1 MRVSVCVP
9 AFQRPEMLAQLME
22 SFAAQDHEDR
32 ELCIS
37 DDSRTDS
44 VERIVEKMKV
54 PGVVYRRNAVNLG
67 FAGNLRAALSMA
79 SGEVVVILGDDDLLA
94 GPTALSTYGAA
105 FEASPRA
112 VFAYP
117 NLVQTD
123 EFLHVTLLYP
133 HFEQDVVYRAGSEA
147 VENLLLRSI
156 LITGIALR
164 RSPSIEEHY
173 PSTNM
178 LFPQVELVGRLLAE
192 GEGIG
197 IGSFLCAT
205 RAHADQ
211 LGFEAIQGRGTKGG
225 EQHGGIEVM
234 DITRTLIR
242 ENPSM
247 RSVRPSIDRELS
259 RAFTTNMVN
268 EKCVAGNRAVVRNAY
283 ELVRNTRVTGATGVL
298 ILVCLATVLLPA
310 RVALAIKEAVRSR
323 VADRQVDRHDVD
335 LEQFSDF
342 WQRTSGSDGPHH

>member
-9 AFQRPEMLAQLME
+9 AFERPEMLAQLME

-37 DDSRTDS
+37 DDSRTDA
-44 VERIVEKMKV
+44 VERIVEEMKI

-67 FAGNLRAALSMA
+67 FAGNLRAALTMA
-79 SGEVVVILGDDDLLA
+79 SGEVIVILGDDDLLA
-94 GPTALSTYGAA
+94 SPAALSTYGAA
-105 FEASPRA
+105 FEASPSA

-123 EFLHVTLLYP
+123 ECLRVTLLYP
-133 HFEQDVVYRAGSEA
+133 HLKQDVVYRAGTEA
-147 VENLLLRSI
+147 VKNLLLRSI
-156 LITGIALR
+156 LITGIGLR
-164 RSPSIEEHY
+164 RTPSILEY
-173 PSTNM
+173 FPTANM
-178 LFPQVELVGRLLAE
+178 LFPQVELVGRLLAD

-205 RAHADQ
+205 RAHPEQ

-234 DITRTLIR
+234 EITRYLIR
-242 ENPSM
+242 DNPSM
-247 RSVRPSIDRELS
+247 HSVRPSIDRELS

-268 EKCVAGNRAVVRNAY
+268 EKCVTGNRAVVHNAY
-283 ELVRNTRVTGATGVL
+283 ELVRNTRVTGATGLL
-298 ILVCLATVLLPA
+298 ILVCLATILLPA
-310 RVALAIKEAVRSR
+310 RVALAIKEAVRSH
-323 VADRQVDRHDVD
+323 VADRQIDRNGVDVGQ
-335 LEQFSDF
+335 LSEF
-342 WQRTSGSDGPHH
+342 WRRSSESEGPHT

>member
-9 AFQRPEMLAQLME
+9 AFERPEMLAELMQ

-44 VERIVEKMKV
+44 VERIVEKMQV
-54 PGVVYRRNAVNLG
+54 PGVVYRRNPVNLG
-67 FAGNLRAALSMA
+67 FAGNLRAALLMA
-79 SGEVVVILGDDDLLA
+79 SGEVLVVLGDDDLLA
-94 GPTALSTYGAA
+94 GPAALSMYGAA
-105 FEASPRA
+105 FEASPSA

-117 NLVQTD
+117 NLIQTD

-133 HFEQDVVYRAGSEA
+133 HYKRTVVYRAGCEA
-147 VENLLLRSI
+147 VGNMLLRSI

-164 RSPSIEEHY
+164 RSPSIEENY

-178 LFPQVELVGRLLAE
+178 LFPQVELVGRLLVE

-234 DITRTLIR
+234 NITRTLIR
-242 ENPSM
+242 DNPSM

-310 RVALAIKEAVRSR
+310 RVAMSLKEAVRSR
-323 VADRQVDRHDVD
+323 VAARQIGRNDVD
-335 LEQFSDF
+335 VQQFSDF
-342 WQRTSGSDGPHH
+342 WEHSSESGGRRH